1 MQAFVNEVLAKSVKN
16 GTMTMY
22 DYVMSDGNRVG
33 NGKFKLKGIEAG
45 DYIQYEIKM
54 NGDFK
59 NFQPGS
65 VSKLDPPAGVAAP
78 AKQAN
83 FVPSGDKR
91 QEIISKQAALN
102 SALTLTGILASSD
115 SLPIP
120 KTTKQA
126 DRADLILKV
135 VNHYTAIFYNQA
147 TGQNM
152 EFDEAVSDSSGD
164 GAMEAAE
171 ASDGN
176 WEE

>member
-1 MQAFVNEVLAKSVKN
+1 MQAFVNEILAKDTKAGV
-16 GTMTMY
+16 MY
-22 DYVMSDGNRVG
+22 DYVMSDGNKVG
-33 NGKFKLKGIEAG
+33 AGKFKPKGVEVG

-54 NGDFK
+54 NGNFK

-78 AKQAN
+78 AKQPN

-91 QEIISKQAALN
+91 QEVISKQAALN
-102 SALTLTGILASSD
+102 SALTLVGILASTD

-120 KTTKQA
+120 KTAKQA
-126 DRADLILKV
+126 DRADLLLNV
-135 VNHYTAIFYNQA
+135 VNHYTALFYNQA

-152 EFDEAVSDSSGD
+152 EFPDEITTSDG
-164 GAMEAAE
+164 GGLAAAE
-171 ASDGN
+171 ATDGN